1 MWDWIVNFLYTVL
14 AGLQSFSGDW
24 GMAVI
29 LLTIIIRIILV
40 PMTNKQTASMARMS
54 VVQPKLKEIQERYA
68 DDPVRQ
74 NEEMR
79 KLYAIPYI
87 IFVLLFGLTTFLSM
101 AVNARTSSGEQRTQ
115 QYMMGGMMTLMML
128 WFGWTVPA
136 AVLLYYVTSGIW
148 QLAQQQLI
156 TKRIMEKEKLKA
168 EAQMANKPIEV
179 DVVRKEKKPRPHK
192 KA

>member
-1 MWDWIVNFLYTVL
+1 
-14 AGLQSFSGDW
+14 
-24 GMAVI
+24 
-29 LLTIIIRIILV
+29 
-40 PMTNKQTASMARMS
+40 
-54 VVQPKLKEIQERYA
+54 
-68 DDPVRQ
+68 
-74 NEEMR
+74 
-79 KLYAIPYI
+79 
-87 IFVLLFGLTTFLSM
+87 M